1 MSTACIGDIFNF
13 RDQRMVA
20 MALRSHVTKQVL
32 RAVTEEA
39 NIAELVGFLA
49 RNTGLVSVTEIVISF
64 GSLVDLNKVLQ

>member
-1 MSTACIGDIFNF
+1 
-13 RDQRMVA
+13 MVA